1 MQDYLTVTSAGNRGG
16 PLPALHDFLHTVP
29 VQRLVYPHDSGS
41 PASETITDRFIHNAY
56 EVLVDGHVSM
66 HERNGLKSSH
76 TEGGEEDYDGPFN
89 PAYFP
94 CELEMDLMIF

>member
-1 MQDYLTVTSAGNRGG
+1 
-16 PLPALHDFLHTVP
+16 
-29 VQRLVYPHDSGS
+29 
-41 PASETITDRFIHNAY
+41 
-56 EVLVDGHVSM
+56 M

>member
-1 MQDYLTVTSAGNRGG
+1 MEVRCQRSMIFCTQYQFKGWYTRIG
-16 PLPALHDFLHTVP
+16 PNP
-29 VQRLVYPHDSGS
+29 DSGS
-41 PASETITDRFIHNAY
+41 PASETITDRFIHKAY